1 MAFPGNPK
9 EMPMSRKLV
18 CSALIVALSALVAG
32 GCKPPEKKD
41 YSRPLP
47 PGAYAL
53 RKIAPENYPDFTL
66 GFPAN
71 RQKLANAVAWSIDYL
86 QHPSS
91 HKYFPI
97 QGLTHDQALA
107 SLQAFHIL
115 VQTAGSAE
123 ELQRGLVSSFDVYQ
137 SVGCDDKGTVLF
149 TGYYTPILE
158 GSLQRGGPYQYPLY
172 KAPDNLVKDA
182 EGQCQGLRQP
192 DGRLAPC
199 SSRHDLETNGS
210 LKGLELVYLKDK
222 IDVYVA
228 QVQGSAIVNLPSGKR
243 LEVGYAANNGYKYSS
258 VGQALVADKKIA
270 ADELS
275 LPTIRTY
282 FQNHPAEA
290 DTYIQKNERFIFFRQ
305 SSGGPYG
312 SLGTPVTPFETLA
325 TDKSIFPRACLTYVV
340 TVMPWKKDGQNVRYQ
355 FSRFMLDQDTGDA
368 FRAPGRADIYV
379 GTGEK
384 AGEMAG
390 TTRNEGQLYYLFLK
404 PGADR
409 L

>member
-1 MAFPGNPK
+1 
-9 EMPMSRKLV
+9 MSRKLI
-18 CSALIVALSALVAG
+18 CSALIVALAAIVAS

-71 RQKLANAVAWSIDYL
+71 RQKLADAVAWSIDYL

-91 HKYFPI
+91 QKYFPI
-97 QGLTHDQALA
+97 QGLTHDQALS

-123 ELQRGLVSSFDVYQ
+123 ELQRGIVNSFDVYQ

-172 KAPDNLVKDA
+172 TAPANLVKDA
-182 EGQCQGLRQP
+182 EGKCQGLRQP

-199 SSRHDLETNGS
+199 PSRRELETSGL
-210 LKGLELVYLKDK
+210 LKGQELVYLNDK
-222 IDVYVA
+222 FDVHVA
-228 QVQGSAIVNLPSGKR
+228 QVQGSAKIHLPSGQM
-243 LEVGYAANNGYKYSS
+243 LEVGYAATNGLDYSS
-258 VGQALVADKKIA
+258 VGQALVADKKIP

-275 LPTIRTY
+275 LQAIRTY
-282 FQNHPAEA
+282 FKAHPDEV
-290 DTYIQKNERFIFFRQ
+290 DTYIQKDERFVFFRPT
-305 SSGGPYG
+305 SGGPYG
-312 SLGTPVTPFETLA
+312 SLGTPVVPFETLA

-340 TVMPWKKDGQNVRYQ
+340 TVMPWKKDGQPVHYQ
-355 FSRFMLDQDTGDA
+355 FSRFMLDQDTGGA
-368 FRAPGRADIYV
+368 IRAPGRADIYV

-384 AGEMAG
+384 AGEIAG
-390 TTRNEGQLYYLFLK
+390 TTKNEGQLYYLFLK

-409 L
+409 M

>member
-1 MAFPGNPK
+1 MT
-9 EMPMSRKLV
+9 RKLIV
-18 CSALIVALSALVAG
+18 SVLIVTVATVFAT

-41 YSRPLP
+41 YARPLP

-53 RKIAPENYPDFTL
+53 RKIAPENYPDFTF

-71 RQKLANAVAWSIDYL
+71 RQKLVTAVDWSIDYL
-86 QHPSS
+86 AHPSS
-91 HKYFPI
+91 QKYFPI
-97 QGLTHDQALA
+97 QGLTHQQALT
-107 SLQAFHIL
+107 SLQAFRQL
-115 VQTAGSAE
+115 VITAGSAE
-123 ELQRGLVSSFDVYQ
+123 ELQRGLVNSFDVYQ
-137 SVGCDDKGTVLF
+137 SIGCDDKGTVLF
-149 TGYYTPILE
+149 TGYYTPILD
-158 GSLQRGGPYQYPLY
+158 GSLQRSGPYQYPLY
-172 KAPDNLVKDA
+172 KAPDNLIKDA
-182 EGQCQGLRQP
+182 EGQCLGLRLP
-192 DGRLAPC
+192 DGRLTPAP
-199 SSRHDLETNGS
+199 SRHDLESSGL
-210 LKGLELVYLKDK
+210 LKGLELVYLKDR

-228 QVQGSAIVNLPSGKR
+228 QVQGSAKIRLPSGAL
-243 LEVGYAANNGYKYSS
+243 LEVGYAANNGYKYAS
-258 VGQALVADKKIA
+258 VGQALVADKKIP

-275 LPTIRTY
+275 LPAVRAY
-282 FQNHPAEA
+282 CQAHPAEA
-290 DTYIQKNERFIFFRQ
+290 DTYIQKNERFIFFRPT
-305 SSGGPYG
+305 SGGPYG

-340 TVMPWKKDGQNVRYQ
+340 TVMPWNKDRYQ

-409 L
+409 V